1 VFLCATNDVH
11 SLRWQLNVHNEGQMI
26 GAKFRGIET
35 ENQSF
40 PDFLFL
46 EKGRFSR
53 KTPKFSKSTEWKVIE
68 DFFLKKIGFQG
79 QWPMSSRKGN

>member
-1 VFLCATNDVH
+1 VFSCAINDAD
-11 SLRWQLNVHNEGQMI
+11 SLRWQLNVNNEGQMI

-35 ENQSF
+35 EHQSF

-53 KTPKFSKSTEWKVIE
+53 KIPKFSH
-68 DFFLKKIGFQG
+68 
-79 QWPMSSRKGN
+79 